1 MGLFSEML
9 DEGRI
14 RSSLQNSKN
23 VLMITCPGC
32 ACESLSFSEDLPC
45 RALEQGKDM
54 EHSAIAVHRVRD
66 RWDVALREMGIGV
79 EHVSI
84 AFPCEM
90 FDTDRERIVQLAR
103 EKDTIA
109 VLACGSGFIA
119 IRDMFPDF
127 KGKLVPMMRTAGTF
141 VFRLVPDETGENSKV
156 DQKTARV
163 MRFSD
168 KNKEKKGEVQ

>member
-9 DEGRI
+9 DEGKI
-14 RSSLQNSKN
+14 RTSLRNSN
-23 VLMITCPGC
+23 NILMITCPGC
-32 ACESLSFSEDLPC
+32 ACESLSYTEDLPC

-66 RWDVALREMGIGV
+66 RWDSLLREEGKRV

-90 FDTDRERIVQLAR
+90 FDTDREQIFRLAR
-103 EKDTIA
+103 GKDTVA
-109 VLACGSGFIA
+109 VLACASGFIA

-127 KGKLVPMMRTAGTF
+127 AGRLIPMMRTAGSF

-156 DQKTARV
+156 DRTTARI

-168 KNKEKKGEVQ
+168 KNHNKKGEA